1 MEVKEIKD
9 IKALAEKIR
18 DNVSKVIV
26 GKEEV
31 INLMLTSIL
40 AEGHILI
47 EDNPGTGKTMLAK
60 AISKSIEGEFKRVQF
75 TPDLM
80 PSDVTGLNVYSQK
93 TGAFTLVKGPV
104 FTNILLA
111 DEINRGTPRTQSSLL
126 EAMEERQVTIDGE
139 TYSLEKPFM
148 VIATQNP
155 IETAGTYPL
164 PEAQLDRF
172 SMKLSMGQNGK
183 EQELDIIDRF
193 IGENPLEQLEAVCSV
208 GDIVSGCQMVKTVF
222 MHPCIREYIV
232 DIICETRKSNKISNE
247 GYVGISTRGTISL
260 VRCSQSY
267 AAIMGSEF
275 VEPDH
280 VKAVAP
286 WVLGHRINSAGVK
299 RYKKGKEI
307 IEDVLDNV
315 KVPIEE
321 WEK

>member
-1 MEVKEIKD
+1 MEIKN
-9 IKALAEKIR
+9 IKDVADKIR
-18 DNVSKVIV
+18 ENVSRVIV
-26 GKEEV
+26 GREEI

-40 AEGHILI
+40 ARGHILL

-60 AISKSIEGEFKRVQF
+60 SIAKSIEGDFKRVQF

-93 TGAFTLVKGPV
+93 SGEFSLVKGPV

-139 TYSLEKPFM
+139 TYVLEKPFM

-155 IETAGTYPL
+155 IETTGTYPL

-172 SMKLSMGQNGK
+172 AMKLSMGQSKK
-183 EQELDIIDRF
+183 EQELDIIGRF
-193 IGENPLEQLEAVCSV
+193 IDANPLEDIGAVCTTE
-208 GDIVSGCQMVKTVF
+208 DIIAASQAVKNVF
-222 MHPCIREYIV
+222 VHECVREYIV
-232 DIICETRKSNKISNE
+232 NIILETRQVGKTPN
-247 GYVGISTRGTISL
+247 GYGAGVSTRGTLSL
-260 VRCSQSY
+260 VRCAQAY
-267 AAIMGSEF
+267 AAINGSEF

-286 WVLGHRINSAGVK
+286 WVLGHRIPSFGGK
-299 RYKKGKEI
+299 HLKKGKELI
-307 IEDVLDNV
+307 HEVLNRIDVAVEN
-315 KVPIEE
+315 

>member
-1 MEVKEIKD
+1 MSNNIKG
-9 IKALAEKIR
+9 LADKIR
-18 DNVSKVIV
+18 ENVSKVIV
-26 GKEEV
+26 GRDEI

-40 AEGHILI
+40 AGGHILL

-60 AISKSIEGEFKRVQF
+60 SIAKSIEGDFKRVQF

-93 TGAFTLVKGPV
+93 TGEFSLVKGPV

-139 TYSLEKPFM
+139 TYKLHEPFM

-155 IETAGTYPL
+155 IETTGTYPL

-172 SMKLSMGQNGK
+172 TMKLSMGQSGK
-183 EQELDIIDRF
+183 SEEINIIGRF
-193 IGENPLEQLEAVCSV
+193 IDANPIESISPVCKTE
-208 GDIVSGCQMVKTVF
+208 DIVEASKAVKSIFV
-222 MHPCIREYIV
+222 HDCIREYIV
-232 DIICETRKSNKISNE
+232 NIILETRTANNSPN
-247 GYVGISTRGTISL
+247 GYGTGVSTRGTLSL
-260 VRCSQSY
+260 VRCAQSY
-267 AAIMGSEF
+267 AAIMGSDY

-286 WVLGHRINSAGVK
+286 WVLGHRIPTFGGG
-299 RYKKGKEI
+299 RHLKKGKELI
-307 IEDVLDNV
+307 QEILESVE
-315 KVPIEE
+315 VPVEN

>member
-1 MEVKEIKD
+1 MEIVQIKE
-9 IKALAEKIR
+9 LADKIR

-26 GKEEV
+26 GKDEI
-31 INLMLTSIL
+31 INLMLTSVL
-40 AEGHILI
+40 AGGHILL

-60 AISKSIEGEFKRVQF
+60 SMAKSIEGDFKRVQF

-93 TGAFTLVKGPV
+93 TGEFSLVKGPV

-139 TYSLEKPFM
+139 TYKLLAPFM

-155 IETAGTYPL
+155 IETTGTYPL

-172 SMKLSMGQNGK
+172 TMKLSMGQSK
-183 EQELDIIDRF
+183 KDHELDIIGRF
-193 IGENPLEQLEAVCSV
+193 IDDNPLESISAVCKTA
-208 GDIVSGCQMVKTVF
+208 DIVEASKGVKNVF
-222 MHPCIREYIV
+222 VHECIREYIV
-232 DIICETRKSNKISNE
+232 NIILETRENGKSAN
-247 GYVGISTRGTISL
+247 GYGSGVSTRGTLSL
-260 VRCSQSY
+260 VRCAQAY
-267 AAIMGSEF
+267 AAICGSQF

-286 WVLGHRINSAGVK
+286 WVLGHRIPSVGGK
-299 RYKKGKEI
+299 HLKKGKELI
-307 IEDVLDNV
+307 SEILSRVE
-315 KVPIEE
+315 VPVEN

>member
-1 MEVKEIKD
+1 MEIVQIKE
-9 IKALAEKIR
+9 LADKIR

-26 GKEEV
+26 GKDEI
-31 INLMLTSIL
+31 INLMLTSVL
-40 AEGHILI
+40 AGGHILL

-60 AISKSIEGEFKRVQF
+60 SMAKSIEGDFKRVQF

-93 TGAFTLVKGPV
+93 TGEFSLVKGPV

-139 TYSLEKPFM
+139 TYKLLAPFM

-155 IETAGTYPL
+155 IETTGTYPL

-172 SMKLSMGQNGK
+172 TMKLSMGQSK
-183 EQELDIIDRF
+183 KDQELDIIGRF
-193 IGENPLEQLEAVCSV
+193 IDDNPLESISAVCKTA
-208 GDIVSGCQMVKTVF
+208 DIVEASKGVKNVF
-222 MHPCIREYIV
+222 VHECIREYIV
-232 DIICETRKSNKISNE
+232 NIILETRENGKSAN
-247 GYVGISTRGTISL
+247 GYGSGVSTRGTLSL
-260 VRCSQSY
+260 VRCAQAY
-267 AAIMGSEF
+267 AAICGSQF

-286 WVLGHRINSAGVK
+286 WVLGHRIPSVGGK
-299 RYKKGKEI
+299 HLKKGKELI
-307 IEDVLDNV
+307 SEILSRVE
-315 KVPIEE
+315 VPVEN

>member
-1 MEVKEIKD
+1 MEIKN
-9 IKALAEKIR
+9 IKDVADKIR
-18 DNVSKVIV
+18 ENVSRVIV
-26 GKEEV
+26 GREEI

-40 AEGHILI
+40 ARGHILL

-60 AISKSIEGEFKRVQF
+60 SIAKSIEGDFKRVQF

-93 TGAFTLVKGPV
+93 SGEFSLVKGPV

-139 TYSLEKPFM
+139 TYVLEKPFM

-155 IETAGTYPL
+155 IETTGTYPL

-172 SMKLSMGQNGK
+172 AMKLSMGQSKK
-183 EQELDIIDRF
+183 EQELDIIGRF
-193 IGENPLEQLEAVCSV
+193 IDANPLEDIGAVCTTE
-208 GDIVSGCQMVKTVF
+208 DIIAASQAVKNVF
-222 MHPCIREYIV
+222 VHECVREYMV
-232 DIICETRKSNKISNE
+232 NIILETRQVGKTPN
-247 GYVGISTRGTISL
+247 GYGAGVSTRGTLSL
-260 VRCSQSY
+260 VRCAQAY
-267 AAIMGSEF
+267 AAVNGSEF

-286 WVLGHRINSAGVK
+286 WVLGHRIPSFGGK
-299 RYKKGKEI
+299 HLKKGKELI
-307 IEDVLDNV
+307 HEVLNRIDVPVEN
-315 KVPIEE
+315 

>member
-1 MEVKEIKD
+1 MEIKN
-9 IKALAEKIR
+9 IKDVADKIR
-18 DNVSKVIV
+18 ENVSRVIV
-26 GKEEV
+26 GREEI

-40 AEGHILI
+40 AGGHILL

-60 AISKSIEGEFKRVQF
+60 AIAKSIEGDFKRVQF

-93 TGAFTLVKGPV
+93 TGEFSLVKGPV

-126 EAMEERQVTIDGE
+126 EAMEERQVTIDGV
-139 TYSLEKPFM
+139 TYGLKKPFM

-155 IETAGTYPL
+155 IETTGTYPL

-172 SMKLSMGQNGK
+172 TMKLSMGQSLK
-183 EQELDIIDRF
+183 SQELDIIGRF
-193 IGENPLEQLEAVCSV
+193 IDANPLEDIEAVCTTE
-208 GDIVSGCQMVKTVF
+208 DIVSASQAVKKVF
-222 MHPCIREYIV
+222 VHDCIREYIV
-232 DIICETRKSNKISNE
+232 NIILETRQVGKSQA
-247 GYVGISTRGTISL
+247 GYGTGVSTRGTLSL
-260 VRCSQSY
+260 VRCAQSY

-286 WVLGHRINSAGVK
+286 WVLGHRIPSFGGK
-299 RYKKGKEI
+299 HLKKGKELI
-307 IEDVLDNV
+307 NEVLNRIDVPVEN
-315 KVPIEE
+315 

>member
-1 MEVKEIKD
+1 MEYKNIKEISD
-9 IKALAEKIR
+9 KIR
-18 DNVSKVIV
+18 ENVSKVIV
-26 GKEEV
+26 GREEI

-40 AEGHILI
+40 AGGHILL

-60 AISKSIEGEFKRVQF
+60 AMARSINGDFKRVQF

-80 PSDVTGLNVYSQK
+80 PTDVTGLNVYSQK
-93 TGAFTLVKGPV
+93 TGEFSLVKGPV

-139 TYSLEKPFM
+139 TYALNKPFM

-155 IETAGTYPL
+155 IETTGTYPL

-172 SMKLSMGQNGK
+172 TMKLSMGQSLK
-183 EQELDIIDRF
+183 EQELDIISRF
-193 IGENPLEQLEAVCSV
+193 IDANPLEDIAAVCTTE
-208 GDIVSGCQMVKTVF
+208 DIVEASQAVKTVF
-222 MHPCIREYIV
+222 VHDCIREYIV
-232 DIICETRKSNKISNE
+232 NIILETRNVGKSPS
-247 GYVGISTRGTISL
+247 GYDAGVSTRGTLSL
-260 VRCSQSY
+260 VRCAQAY

-286 WVLGHRINSAGVK
+286 WVLGHRIASFGGK
-299 RYKKGKEI
+299 HLRKGKELI
-307 IEDVLDNV
+307 QDALGRVQAPVEN
-315 KVPIEE
+315 
-321 WEK
+321 WER

>member
-1 MEVKEIKD
+1 MEIKN
-9 IKALAEKIR
+9 IKDVADKIR
-18 DNVSKVIV
+18 ENVSRVIV
-26 GKEEV
+26 GREEI

-40 AEGHILI
+40 ARGHILL

-60 AISKSIEGEFKRVQF
+60 SIAKSIEGDFKRVQF

-93 TGAFTLVKGPV
+93 SGEFSLVKGPV

-139 TYSLEKPFM
+139 TYVLEKPFM

-155 IETAGTYPL
+155 IETTGTYPL

-172 SMKLSMGQNGK
+172 AMKLSMGQSKK
-183 EQELDIIDRF
+183 EQELDIIGRF
-193 IGENPLEQLEAVCSV
+193 IDANPLEDIGAVCTTE
-208 GDIVSGCQMVKTVF
+208 DIIAASQAVKNVF
-222 MHPCIREYIV
+222 VHECVREYIV
-232 DIICETRKSNKISNE
+232 NIILETRQVGKTPN
-247 GYVGISTRGTISL
+247 GYGAGVSTRGTLSL
-260 VRCSQSY
+260 VRCAQAY
-267 AAIMGSEF
+267 AAINGSEF

-286 WVLGHRINSAGVK
+286 WVLGHRIPSFG
-299 RYKKGKEI
+299 GKH
-307 IEDVLDNV
+307 LNV
-315 KVPIEE
+315 GKNVFHINQ
-321 WEK
+321 

>member
-1 MEVKEIKD
+1 MDIGQIKE
-9 IKALAEKIR
+9 LADKIR
-18 DNVSKVIV
+18 GNVSKVIV
-26 GKEEV
+26 GKDEI

-40 AEGHILI
+40 AGGHILL

-60 AISKSIEGEFKRVQF
+60 SMAKSVEGDFKRVQF

-93 TGAFTLVKGPV
+93 TGEFSLVKGPV

-139 TYSLEKPFM
+139 TYKLSEPFM

-155 IETAGTYPL
+155 IETTGTYPL

-172 SMKLSMGQNGK
+172 TMKLSMGQSDK
-183 EQELDIIDRF
+183 EQELDIIGRF
-193 IGENPLEQLEAVCSV
+193 IDDNPIEGIEPVCKTS
-208 GDIVSGCQMVKTVF
+208 DIVSAADVAKSVF
-222 MHPCIREYIV
+222 IHNCIREYIV
-232 DIICETRKSNKISNE
+232 NIILETRENGKTQN
-247 GYVGISTRGTISL
+247 GYGIGVSTRGTLSL
-260 VRCSQSY
+260 VRCAQAY
-267 AAIMGSEF
+267 AAIMGSGF

-286 WVLGHRINSAGVK
+286 YVLGHRIPSVGGK
-299 RYKKGKEI
+299 HLRKGKELVCEI
-307 IEDVLDNV
+307 LGRVE
-315 KVPIEE
+315 VPVEN

>member
-1 MEVKEIKD
+1 MKNVKE
-9 IKALAEKIR
+9 LADKIR
-18 DNVSKVIV
+18 GNVSKVIV
-26 GKEEV
+26 GRDEI

-40 AEGHILI
+40 AGGHILL

-60 AISKSIEGEFKRVQF
+60 SIAKSIDGDFKRVQF

-93 TGAFTLVKGPV
+93 TGEFSLVKGPV

-139 TYSLEKPFM
+139 TYPLEKPFM

-155 IETAGTYPL
+155 IETTGTYPL

-172 SMKLSMGQNGK
+172 TMKLSMGQSKK
-183 EQELDIIDRF
+183 EQELDIIGRF
-193 IGENPLEQLEAVCSV
+193 IDANPLENIGGVCTTE
-208 GDIVSGCQMVKTVF
+208 DIVAASKAVKDIFV
-222 MHPCIREYIV
+222 HDCIREYIV
-232 DIICETRKSNKISNE
+232 NIILETREVGKTPN
-247 GYVGISTRGTISL
+247 GYGAGVSTRGTLSL
-260 VRCSQSY
+260 VRCAQSY

-286 WVLGHRINSAGVK
+286 WVLGHRIPSFGGK
-299 RYKKGKEI
+299 HLRKGKELI
-307 IEDVLDNV
+307 QDILSRVDVPVEN
-315 KVPIEE
+315 
-321 WEK
+321 WER

>member
-1 MEVKEIKD
+1 MEIGQIKE
-9 IKALAEKIR
+9 LADKIR
-18 DNVSKVIV
+18 ENVSKVIV
-26 GKEEV
+26 GRDEI

-40 AEGHILI
+40 AGGHILL

-60 AISKSIEGEFKRVQF
+60 SIARSIESDFKRVQF

-93 TGAFTLVKGPV
+93 TGEFSLVKGPV

-139 TYSLEKPFM
+139 TYKLHEPFM

-155 IETAGTYPL
+155 IETTGTYPL

-172 SMKLSMGQNGK
+172 AMKLSMGESKK
-183 EQELDIIDRF
+183 EQELDIIGRF
-193 IGENPLEQLEAVCSV
+193 IDDNPLESIEAVCKSS
-208 GDIVSGCQMVKTVF
+208 DIVEASKSIKTVF
-222 MHPCIREYIV
+222 VHDCIREYIV
-232 DIICETRKSNKISNE
+232 NIILETREKGKIHNGFST
-247 GYVGISTRGTISL
+247 GVSTRGTLSL
-260 VRCSQSY
+260 VRCAQAY
-267 AAIMGSEF
+267 AAIMGSSF

-286 WVLGHRINSAGVK
+286 WVLGHRIPSAGGK
-299 RYKKGKEI
+299 HLKKGKELVY
-307 IEDVLDNV
+307 DVLGRVD
-315 KVPIEE
+315 VPVEN